1 MENQD
6 TSITIKSALPNAANK
21 KATAGTNITQPQL
34 DRVTHQQDVAKLR
47 AKTHQTRVDAT
58 KNLEMIRER
67 LKEISASLNEDMNI
81 RSKSLKFSVDDSTN
95 RMLVKVLDKESG
107 ELIRQIPSEAIL
119 KVAHSLEAL
128 KGILFDDKY

>member
-1 MENQD
+1 M
-6 TSITIKSALPNAANK
+6 
-21 KATAGTNITQPQL
+21 
-34 DRVTHQQDVAKLR
+34 
-47 AKTHQTRVDAT
+47 
-58 KNLEMIRER
+58 
-67 LKEISASLNEDMNI
+67 KEISASLNEDMNI
-81 RSKSLKFSVDDSTN
+81 RSKSLKFSVDESTN

>member
-6 TSITIKSALPNAANK
+6 TSITIKSASLNGANK
-21 KATAGTNITQPQL
+21 TAAAGTNITQPQL
-34 DRVTHQQDVAKLR
+34 GRVTRQQDAAKLR
-47 AKTHQTRVDAT
+47 AKTHQTRADAT

-81 RSKSLKFSVDDSTN
+81 RSKSLKFSVDESTN
-95 RMLVKVLDKESG
+95 RMLVKVIDKESG
-107 ELIRQIPSEAIL
+107 EIIRQIPSETIL

>member
-1 MENQD
+1 MENID
-6 TSITIKSALPNAANK
+6 TSIAIKPGPAEG
-21 KATAGTNITQPQL
+21 TAKSMEKMRINQPHLEQITPY
-34 DRVTHQQDVAKLR
+34 QDAAKLR
-47 AKTHQTRVDAT
+47 ADTHESRVEAT
-58 KNLEMIRER
+58 KNLETIRTR
-67 LKEISASLNEDMNI
+67 LKEISASLNEDMGI
-81 RSKSLKFSVDDSTN
+81 RSKRLKFSVDESTN